1 MRAEFLAGAIALL
14 MLAGEAIAQ
23 APASTCGRVSQFD
36 MAPRN
41 RQVYPVLVL
50 AIDGR
55 APGPTNSNS
64 FRVPPGAHSVSMAE
78 RIHHREFSSPE
89 LRRRGMNRDGGR
101 AKITF
106 EVEPGYTYFV
116 GAQSFLR
123 KDRDAI
129 AVKRGREY
137 WAPVVYQ
144 RIAETCH

>member
-1 MRAEFLAGAIALL
+1 MKFELLTGALALSLLAGYAA
-14 MLAGEAIAQ
+14 AQ
-23 APASTCGRVSQFD
+23 PLTSECGRVSQFD

-55 APGPTNSNS
+55 APGPSTSTS
-64 FRVPPGAHSVSMAE
+64 FRVAPGPHVVSMAE
-78 RIHHREFSSPE
+78 RIDYREFSNVQ
-89 LRRRGMNRDGGR
+89 LRRRTINRTGGR

-106 EVEPGYTYFV
+106 EVEPGFTYFV

-123 KDRDAI
+123 SDRDAI
-129 AVKRGREY
+129 AVEHGREY

-144 RIAETCH
+144 RIAERCR

>member
-1 MRAEFLAGAIALL
+1 MKFEMLTGALALLLAGQAA
-14 MLAGEAIAQ
+14 AQ
-23 APASTCGRVSQFD
+23 SPASVCGRISQFD

-50 AIDGR
+50 AIDQR
-55 APGPTNSNS
+55 VPGPSTSNS
-64 FRVPPGAHSVSMAE
+64 FRVTPGPHVVSMAE
-78 RIHHREFSSPE
+78 RIHHREFSSVE
-89 LRRRGMNRDGGR
+89 LRRRSINRDGGR

-123 KDRDAI
+123 SDRDAI
-129 AVKRGREY
+129 ALKRGREY

-144 RIAETCH
+144 RIAETCR